1 MNNEKSGIPA
11 LKSTLLLIAWI
22 AAIMIIAGACW
33 IFTQPVRQRFLVRA
47 VNRVLEQSGDKR
59 RLGEQFN
66 SGPIGS
72 LIMGSWYTLSS
83 EGGQAKAFVFSF
95 IGEGTFFPCAAIVD
109 SEGKVQEFIP
119 LNSHGSRVLKSISP
133 GIIKLYTKRIEGA
146 GS

>member
-11 LKSTLLLIAWI
+11 LKSTMLLIAWI
-22 AAIMIIAGACW
+22 TAIMIIAGACW
-33 IFTQPVRQRFLVRA
+33 IFTQPVRQRFLIRS

-72 LIMGSWYTLSS
+72 LIMGSWYPVTSG
-83 EGGQAKAFVFSF
+83 EDQTKAFVFSF

-109 SEGKVQEFIP
+109 KEGKVQEFIP